1 MQRLDYP
8 LVGETLW
15 RDTLPN
21 GLRLSV
27 AVKPGYTRC
36 FAAFTTRYGGADR
49 RFRFG
54 GDFIDTPAGVA
65 HFLEH
70 KMFDMPDG
78 ESALT
83 VLAQSGAQP
92 NAWTSSGLTSY
103 HFESTENFYENLRML
118 LRFVSTPYFTE
129 ASVAKEQGIIGQEI
143 RMCEDNPDYVIYE
156 ELMRC
161 LYDHHPIR
169 DAVAGTVESI
179 AEITPE
185 TLCACHRI
193 FYNPGNM
200 TLAVAGDV
208 DPARVRAVA
217 MEVLPAEAGEV
228 PGRDYGAPEGLLPAK
243 PRFSRAMTV
252 SAPQMIVGVKL
263 TPDLTGDALLRQKLL
278 AGLALNVLYG
288 PSSPFYSRL
297 YAEGLLNADFF
308 TDMDAAAGT
317 ATLLAGGETRDSERV
332 LSEMIAT
339 AENAAKNG
347 LDAAFF
353 TRCQRAA
360 YGARVRALSSFPGL
374 CASLSDADFGG
385 YCALDAFAAS
395 AALTAEDLRAFIAEN
410 LTADRFAMSVIT
422 PLGSA
427 PGDPPSP
434 LGSPGAVERSE
445 TERASSA
452 ASPVGAGVP
461 DGPFAG
467 VPDGPLAKEAT
478 ADA

>member
-1 MQRLDYP
+1 MQKLEYP
-8 LVGETLW
+8 RVGETLY

-27 AVKPGYTRC
+27 ARKPGYRRC

-70 KMFDMPDG
+70 KMFDMPEGDN
-78 ESALT
+78 ALT

-92 NAWTSSGLTSY
+92 NAFTSSGVTSY
-103 HFESTENFYENLRML
+103 YFESTENFYDNLRML
-118 LRFVSTPYFTE
+118 LRFVSTPYFTDE
-129 ASVAKEQGIIGQEI
+129 SVAKEQGIIGQEI
-143 RMCEDNPDYVIYE
+143 RMCEDSPDYVIYE

-161 LYDHHPIR
+161 LYDRHPIR
-169 DAVAGTVESI
+169 DAVAGTVASI

-185 TLCACHRI
+185 TLYACHKI
-193 FYNPGNM
+193 FYTPGNM

-208 DPARVRAVA
+208 DPERVRAIA
-217 MEVLPAEAGEV
+217 LEVLPAESGEV

-243 PRFSRAMTV
+243 PRFSRAMAV

-278 AGLALNVLYG
+278 SGLALNILYG

-317 ATLLAGGETRDSERV
+317 VTLLAGGETRDPSAV
-332 LSEMIAT
+332 LAAMIA
-339 AENAAKNG
+339 EAADVAANG
-347 LDAAFF
+347 VDDAYF
-353 TRCQRAA
+353 TRSLRAA
-360 YGARVRALSSFPGL
+360 YGARVRALSSFAGL
-374 CASLSDADFGG
+374 CASLSDGDFGG
-385 YCALDAFAAS
+385 YNALDAFALS
-395 AALTAEDLRAFIAEN
+395 AALTAGELRAFIAEN
-410 LTADRFAMSVIT
+410 LTAERFAMSVIT
-422 PLGSA
+422 PLASA
-427 PGDPPSP
+427 P
-434 LGSPGAVERSE
+434 E
-445 TERASSA
+445 
-452 ASPVGAGVP
+452 
-461 DGPFAG
+461 
-467 VPDGPLAKEAT
+467 KEAED
-478 ADA
+478 DA